1 MLSNALLQS
10 LNIKGLADDSRRVK
24 PGDLF
29 FSFPVENSL
38 TFVKK
43 ALEQGALAIVAETEA
58 PIEMK
63 SRWIQVKNIKEAR
76 LQAAIYFYDN
86 PFEKL
91 NVHAIT
97 GTNGKTTSTFLMEAM
112 LNAAGKK
119 TALIGTICNK
129 IGNESIPSS
138 LTTPGLLD
146 LFAFAKK
153 ALDAGCTDLVMEA
166 SSHAL
171 HQGRVDGI
179 SFKTALFSNL
189 TQDHLDYHLTMDS
202 YFEAKKILFDKYLSK
217 DGCAIINVDDS
228 YGKKLYHSLKT
239 NKIAVSRLKAEEA
252 TVFPERKISQ
262 SERGMSLHVPAL
274 SNQPFESH
282 LCGDFNVDNVLLVL
296 GFAKALKIPE
306 LAMRRALETVRVHG
320 RFELVYNKNK
330 KHVVVDYAHTPDA
343 LERVLQTA
351 RRLCQGRLAV
361 VFGCGGDRDKTKR
374 PLMGTIAMNNAD
386 VLWVTSDNPRSEDP
400 SDIIQDILKGIQ
412 KKENLNVVENRATAI
427 QKACM
432 SMNEKDW
439 LVIAGKGHENYQI
452 IGQTKHHFDDSEEV
466 QKAML

>member
-1 MLSNALLQS
+1 M
-10 LNIKGLADDSRRVK
+10 
-24 PGDLF
+24 
-29 FSFPVENSL
+29 
-38 TFVKK
+38 
-43 ALEQGALAIVAETEA
+43 
-58 PIEMK
+58 
-63 SRWIQVKNIKEAR
+63 
-76 LQAAIYFYDN
+76 
-86 PFEKL
+86 
-91 NVHAIT
+91 
-97 GTNGKTTSTFLMEAM
+97 
-112 LNAAGKK
+112 
-119 TALIGTICNK
+119 
-129 IGNESIPSS
+129 
-138 LTTPGLLD
+138 
-146 LFAFAKK
+146 
-153 ALDAGCTDLVMEA
+153 
-166 SSHAL
+166 
-171 HQGRVDGI
+171 
-179 SFKTALFSNL
+179 
-189 TQDHLDYHLTMDS
+189 
-202 YFEAKKILFDKYLSK
+202 
-217 DGCAIINVDDS
+217 
-228 YGKKLYHSLKT
+228 
-239 NKIAVSRLKAEEA
+239 
-252 TVFPERKISQ
+252 
-262 SERGMSLHVPAL
+262 
-274 SNQPFESH
+274 
-282 LCGDFNVDNVLLVL
+282 DNVLLVL

>member
-29 FSFPVENSL
+29 FSFPVEDSL

-43 ALEQGALAIVAETEA
+43 ALEQGALAIVTETEA

-129 IGNESIPSS
+129 IGNEVVPSS

-146 LFAFAKK
+146 LFAFASH
-153 ALDAGCTDLVMEA
+153 ALEKGCTDLVMEA

-171 HQGRVDGI
+171 DQGRVAGI

-189 TQDHLDYHLTMDS
+189 TQDHLDYHLTMDN
-202 YFEAKKILFDKYLSK
+202 YFEAKKTLFTKYLSK
-217 DGCAIINVDDS
+217 EGRAVINVDDV
-228 YGKKLYHSLKT
+228 YGKRLFDSLDG

-252 TVFPERKISQ
+252 MISPEGQVFQ
-262 SERGMSLHVPAL
+262 SERGMSLHVPAI
-274 SNQPFESH
+274 SNQPFETH

-296 GFAKALKIPE
+296 GFAKALNIPE
-306 LAMRRALETVRVHG
+306 HAMRIALENVRVHG

-351 RRLCQGRLAV
+351 RRLCQGTLAV

-386 VLWVTSDNPRSEDP
+386 VLWVTSDNPRSENP
-400 SDIIQDILKGIQ
+400 SDIIQDILKGIS
-412 KKENLNVVENRATAI
+412 KKENLNVVENRAEAI
-427 QKACM
+427 QKACL
-432 SMNEKDW
+432 SMNDNDW